1 MIQHLKS
8 EVRGGY
14 PPLALKKDGPA
25 PRMLEREA
33 GGGVSEEGTTRLSS
47 TYSMQNAVHASL
59 HLIHT
64 DPEESIMLL
73 PFCRCGD

>member
-1 MIQHLKS
+1 M
-8 EVRGGY
+8 
-14 PPLALKKDGPA
+14 
-25 PRMLEREA
+25 
-33 GGGVSEEGTTRLSS
+33 SEEGTTRLSG
-47 TYSMQNAVHASL
+47 TYSMQSAVHASL